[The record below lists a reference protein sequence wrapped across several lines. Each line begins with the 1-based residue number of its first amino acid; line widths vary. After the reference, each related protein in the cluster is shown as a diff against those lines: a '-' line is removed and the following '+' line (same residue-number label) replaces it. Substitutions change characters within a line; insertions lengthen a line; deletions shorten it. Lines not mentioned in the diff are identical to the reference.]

1 MANKLITFIMF
12 LRKGRIPGVGPSYMQ
27 ITVAVTVMEG
37 RNPRNPNCFM
47 KLQKLKNNNNNKIS
61 KS

>member
-1 MANKLITFIMF
+1 MF
-12 LRKGRIPGVGPSYMQ
+12 LRKGRIPGVRLSYMQ

-47 KLQKLKNNNNNKIS
+47 KLQKLKNNNNNNN
-61 KS
+61 